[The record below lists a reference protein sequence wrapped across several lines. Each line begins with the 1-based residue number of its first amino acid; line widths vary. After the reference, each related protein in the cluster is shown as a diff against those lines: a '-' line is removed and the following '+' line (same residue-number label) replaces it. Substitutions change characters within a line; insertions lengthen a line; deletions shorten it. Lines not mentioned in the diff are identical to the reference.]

1 MKGCIR
7 NALNVASMATGLK
20 NCSQLI
26 FVEDDVPDQHV
37 QEPLAAPSIGEVASS
52 YMRQQLGQA
61 GKWSDARKGDGAAAP
76 PSAAVT
82 GGAGQASVQT
92 YKDNTTLVAQN
103 KGKQPVDDYVR
114 AGATFSADLVVP
126 NSATIFR
133 VQIFGVTEF
142 DGN

>member
-1 MKGCIR
+1 MAITKEEYSQR
-7 NALNVASMATGLK
+7 WEPWRRALIIKVLG
-20 NCSQLI
+20 
-26 FVEDDVPDQHV
+26 H
-37 QEPLAAPSIGEVASS
+37 SISFRILEQKIKDLSKFDRACKLVDLDRS
-52 YMRQQLGQA
+52 YCLA

-133 VQIFGVTEF
+133 V
-142 DGN
+142 